1 MQEVTTEKSN
11 ATELPSKCLSTTETE
26 GKAKLIKK
34 IFSPA
39 KVAETK
45 WKDASVSKTEAAELE
60 DEIELQ
66 SFGDGGD
73 GVEEL
78 KKDILEKGDL
88 SKSDFSEKKKK
99 KPWKCRFCNRRFL
112 SKDLLQVHCK
122 KRHPFKTLDRPMLR
136 GGGDVEEEEEE
147 VVRSGE
153 SGQV

>member
-1 MQEVTTEKSN
+1 MQEVTTEKS
-11 ATELPSKCLSTTETE
+11 ASTELPSKCLSTTETE

-39 KVAETK
+39 KVDTK
-45 WKDASVSKTEAAELE
+45 WKDASMSKTEAAELE

-66 SFGDGGD
+66 SFGDGSD
-73 GVEEL
+73 GPEL
-78 KKDILEKGDL
+78 KKDILENSDPL
-88 SKSDFSEKKKK
+88 KSDSSEKKKK

-122 KRHPFKTLDRPMLR
+122 KRHPFKTLDGPMFR
-136 GGGDVEEEEEE
+136 SGYDVEEEED

-153 SGQV
+153 SVQV

>member
-39 KVAETK
+39 KVDTK
-45 WKDASVSKTEAAELE
+45 WKDASMSKTEAAELE

-66 SFGDGGD
+66 SFGDGSD
-73 GVEEL
+73 GQEL
-78 KKDILEKGDL
+78 EKDILENGDPP
-88 SKSDFSEKKKK
+88 KSDFSEKKKK

-122 KRHPFKTLDRPMLR
+122 KRHPFKTLDGPIIRS
-136 GGGDVEEEEEE
+136 GDDVEEEEMQ
-147 VVRSGE
+147 VVTSGE
-153 SGQV
+153 SVQV

>member
-11 ATELPSKCLSTTETE
+11 STELPSKCLSTTETE

-39 KVAETK
+39 KVDTK
-45 WKDASVSKTEAAELE
+45 WKDASMSKTEAAELE

-66 SFGDGGD
+66 SFGDGSD
-73 GVEEL
+73 GQEL
-78 KKDILEKGDL
+78 KKDILENGE
-88 SKSDFSEKKKK
+88 SSEKKKK

-122 KRHPFKTLDRPMLR
+122 KRHPFKTLDGPMFR
-136 GGGDVEEEEEE
+136 SGGDVEEEEEE

-153 SGQV
+153 SVQV

>member
-1 MQEVTTEKSN
+1 MQEVITKSKSI
-11 ATELPSKCLSTTETE
+11 ELPSKCLSTTETE

-39 KVAETK
+39 KVDTK
-45 WKDASVSKTEAAELE
+45 WKDASNMSKTEAAELE

-66 SFGDGGD
+66 SFGDGSD
-73 GVEEL
+73 GQEL
-78 KKDILEKGDL
+78 KKDILENSDPP
-88 SKSDFSEKKKK
+88 KSDSSEKKKK

-122 KRHPFKTLDRPMLR
+122 KRHPFKTLDGPMFR
-136 GGGDVEEEEEE
+136 SGGDVQEEEE

-153 SGQV
+153 SVQV

>member
-11 ATELPSKCLSTTETE
+11 STEVPSKCLSTTETQ

-34 IFSPA
+34 IFSPT
-39 KVAETK
+39 KVADTK

-66 SFGDGGD
+66 SFGDGND
-73 GVEEL
+73 GQEL
-78 KKDILEKGDL
+78 KKDILENGDL

-112 SKDLLQVHCK
+112 SKDLLQGHCK
-122 KRHPFKTLDRPMLR
+122 KRHPFKTLDGPIIRS
-136 GGGDVEEEEEE
+136 GDDLEEEEV

-153 SGQV
+153 SVQV

>member
-1 MQEVTTEKSN
+1 MQDVTTEKSN

-39 KVAETK
+39 KVDTK
-45 WKDASVSKTEAAELE
+45 WKDASMSKTEAAELE

-66 SFGDGGD
+66 SFGDGSD

-78 KKDILEKGDL
+78 KKDILDNGDL
-88 SKSDFSEKKKK
+88 LKSDFCEKKKK

-122 KRHPFKTLDRPMLR
+122 KRHPFKTLDGPIIR
-136 GGGDVEEEEEE
+136 GGGDEEE

-153 SGQV
+153 SVQV

>member
-11 ATELPSKCLSTTETE
+11 STELPSKCLSTTETE

-39 KVAETK
+39 KVDTK
-45 WKDASVSKTEAAELE
+45 WKDASMSKTEAAELE

-66 SFGDGGD
+66 SFRD
-73 GVEEL
+73 EQEL
-78 KKDILEKGDL
+78 KKDILENGDPL
-88 SKSDFSEKKKK
+88 KSDSSEKKKK

-122 KRHPFKTLDRPMLR
+122 KRHPFKTLDGPMFR
-136 GGGDVEEEEEE
+136 SGGDVEEEEEE
-147 VVRSGE
+147 VARSGE
-153 SGQV
+153 SVQV

>member
-1 MQEVTTEKSN
+1 MQDVTTEKSN

-39 KVAETK
+39 KVDTK
-45 WKDASVSKTEAAELE
+45 WKDASMSKTEAAELE

-66 SFGDGGD
+66 SFGDGSD
-73 GVEEL
+73 GQEL
-78 KKDILEKGDL
+78 KKEILENGDL

-122 KRHPFKTLDRPMLR
+122 KRHPFKTLDGPIIR

-153 SGQV
+153 SVQV

>member
-1 MQEVTTEKSN
+1 MKSN
-11 ATELPSKCLSTTETE
+11 STELPSKCLSTTETE

-39 KVAETK
+39 KVDTK
-45 WKDASVSKTEAAELE
+45 WKDASMSKTEATELE
-60 DEIELQ
+60 DEIEL

-73 GVEEL
+73 GQKL
-78 KKDILEKGDL
+78 KKDILENGDL
-88 SKSDFSEKKKK
+88 SKSDSSEKKKK

-122 KRHPFKTLDRPMLR
+122 KRHPFKTLDGPMFR
-136 GGGDVEEEEEE
+136 SGYDVEEEED

-153 SGQV
+153 SVQV

>member
-11 ATELPSKCLSTTETE
+11 STEVPSKCLSTTETQ

-39 KVAETK
+39 KADIK
-45 WKDASVSKTEAAELE
+45 WKDASMSKTEAAELE

-66 SFGDGGD
+66 SFGDGND
-73 GVEEL
+73 GQEL
-78 KKDILEKGDL
+78 KKDILENGDL

-112 SKDLLQVHCK
+112 SKDLLQGHCK
-122 KRHPFKTLDRPMLR
+122 KRHPFKTLDGPIIRS
-136 GGGDVEEEEEE
+136 GDDLEEEEV

-153 SGQV
+153 SVQV

>member
-1 MQEVTTEKSN
+1 MQEVTTEKS
-11 ATELPSKCLSTTETE
+11 ASTELPSKCLSTTETE

-39 KVAETK
+39 KVDTK

-66 SFGDGGD
+66 SFRD
-73 GVEEL
+73 EQEL
-78 KKDILEKGDL
+78 KKDILENGDPL
-88 SKSDFSEKKKK
+88 KSDSSEKKKK

-122 KRHPFKTLDRPMLR
+122 KRHPFKTLDGPMFRR
-136 GGGDVEEEEEE
+136 GDDVEEEEDD
-147 VVRSGE
+147 VLRSGE
-153 SGQV
+153 SEQV

>member
-39 KVAETK
+39 KVDTK
-45 WKDASVSKTEAAELE
+45 WKDASMSKTEAAELE

-66 SFGDGGD
+66 SFGDGSD
-73 GVEEL
+73 GFEL
-78 KKDILEKGDL
+78 KKEILANGDL
-88 SKSDFSEKKKK
+88 SKSDSSEKKKK

-122 KRHPFKTLDRPMLR
+122 KRHPFKTLDGPIIRS
-136 GGGDVEEEEEE
+136 GDDVEEEEMH
-147 VVRSGE
+147 VITSGE
-153 SGQV
+153 SVQV

>member
-1 MQEVTTEKSN
+1 MQEVTTENSN
-11 ATELPSKCLSTTETE
+11 STELPSKCLSTTETE

-39 KVAETK
+39 KADIK
-45 WKDASVSKTEAAELE
+45 WKDASMSKTEAAELE

-66 SFGDGGD
+66 SFGDGSD
-73 GVEEL
+73 GQEL
-78 KKDILEKGDL
+78 KKDILENGDL
-88 SKSDFSEKKKK
+88 PKSEFSEKKKK

-122 KRHPFKTLDRPMLR
+122 KRHPFKTLDGPIIRR
-136 GGGDVEEEEEE
+136 GDDVEEEEEE

-153 SGQV
+153 SVQV

>member
-39 KVAETK
+39 KVDTK
-45 WKDASVSKTEAAELE
+45 WKDASMSKTEAAELE

-66 SFGDGGD
+66 SFGDGSD
-73 GVEEL
+73 GQEL
-78 KKDILEKGDL
+78 KKDILENGD
-88 SKSDFSEKKKK
+88 SPKSDFSEKKKK

-122 KRHPFKTLDRPMLR
+122 KRHPFKTLDGPIIR
-136 GGGDVEEEEEE
+136 GGGDVEEEE
-147 VVRSGE
+147 VVRTGE
-153 SGQV
+153 SVQV

>member
-11 ATELPSKCLSTTETE
+11 STEVPSKCLSTTETQ

-39 KVAETK
+39 KVADTK
-45 WKDASVSKTEAAELE
+45 WKDASMSKTEAAELE

-66 SFGDGGD
+66 SFRDGND
-73 GVEEL
+73 GQEL
-78 KKDILEKGDL
+78 KKDILENGDL

-122 KRHPFKTLDRPMLR
+122 KRHPFKTLDGPIIRR
-136 GGGDVEEEEEE
+136 GDDVEEEEEE

-153 SGQV
+153 SVQV

>member
-11 ATELPSKCLSTTETE
+11 STEVPSKCLSTTETQ

-39 KVAETK
+39 KADIK
-45 WKDASVSKTEAAELE
+45 WKDASMSKTEAAELE

-66 SFGDGGD
+66 SFGDGND
-73 GVEEL
+73 GQEL
-78 KKDILEKGDL
+78 KKDILENGDL

-112 SKDLLQVHCK
+112 SKDLLQGHCK
-122 KRHPFKTLDRPMLR
+122 KRHPFKTLDGPIIRR
-136 GGGDVEEEEEE
+136 GDDVEEEEEE

-153 SGQV
+153 SVQV

>member
-11 ATELPSKCLSTTETE
+11 SIELPSKCLSTTETE

-39 KVAETK
+39 KVDTK
-45 WKDASVSKTEAAELE
+45 WKDASMSKTEAAELE

-66 SFGDGGD
+66 SFGDGND
-73 GVEEL
+73 GQEL
-78 KKDILEKGDL
+78 EKDILDNGDPP
-88 SKSDFSEKKKK
+88 KSESSEKKKK

-122 KRHPFKTLDRPMLR
+122 KRHPFKTLDGPMFR
-136 GGGDVEEEEEE
+136 RRGDVEEEEMY
-147 VVRSGE
+147 VVTSGE
-153 SGQV
+153 SVQV

>member
-39 KVAETK
+39 KVADTK
-45 WKDASVSKTEAAELE
+45 WKDASMSKTEAAELE

-66 SFGDGGD
+66 SFGDGSD

-78 KKDILEKGDL
+78 KKDILDNGDL

-112 SKDLLQVHCK
+112 SKDLLQIHCK
-122 KRHPFKTLDRPMLR
+122 KRHPFKTLDGPIIRR
-136 GGGDVEEEEEE
+136 GDDVEEEEEE

-153 SGQV
+153 SVQV

>member
-1 MQEVTTEKSN
+1 MQDVTTEKSN

-39 KVAETK
+39 KVDTK

-66 SFGDGGD
+66 SFGDGND
-73 GVEEL
+73 GQEL
-78 KKDILEKGDL
+78 KKDILENGDL

-122 KRHPFKTLDRPMLR
+122 KRHPFKTLDGPIIR
-136 GGGDVEEEEEE
+136 GGGDEEE

-153 SGQV
+153 SVQV